1 MKFQIMDQTGHTT
14 MEFLSD
20 DAGVKNAMEKFEQ
33 LVAEGKT
40 AAARKNGESDY
51 TVTRKFDATADEV
64 LFQPQLVGG

>member
-40 AAARKNGESDY
+40 AAVRQKGESDY

>member
-20 DAGVKNAMEKFEQ
+20 DAGVKSAMEKFEQ

-40 AAARKNGESDY
+40 AATRKKGEMGY
-51 TVTRKFDATADEV
+51 TVTRTFCETADEV